1 MLCSIKRT
9 SVPADPQRTAEQK
22 AKLLADQLTV
32 IRLLVDAKADLAPV
46 LKQRSFG
53 QDGLTSKHP
62 LKAAI
67 QSGRV
72 EVVQLLLAL
81 SADAQS
87 VFDERGLNF
96 VVPDVAA
103 SIDCLRVVLDHRN
116 KVCEHVSCLSVTRL
130 PSTRKTASH
139 CCLMRYFLS
148 SGSRHPS

>member
-1 MLCSIKRT
+1 MCAIKRT

-22 AKLLADQLTV
+22 ARLLADQLTV
-32 IRLLVDAKADLAPV
+32 IRMLVDAKADLAPV
-46 LKQRSFG
+46 WKQRSFG
-53 QDGLTSKHP
+53 EDGLTSKHP

-87 VFDERGLNF
+87 AFDERGLNF

-103 SIDCLRVVLDHRN
+103 STECLRVVLDHRN

-130 PSTRKTASH
+130 HSTRKTAS
-139 CCLMRYFLS
+139 RYCMMQFFLS
-148 SGSRHPS
+148 SGRRQPR